1 MAFFIRIYFVD
12 CVLCCYRRLLREP
25 LPPRPP
31 PPREPPLLLALLR
44 LLLDEREELTL
55 LPLLRLLFDE
65 RELLTLLLLLR
76 LLLDERELL
85 TLLRLLLDERD
96 VLTLLLPW
104 LLLDGREVPMSSLL
118 LRFELLT
125 IRVDVVLLLRRCDA
139 LELFVPLFTT
149 MRLPRDSPNVLVV
162 ERLLSLWLVA
172 L

>member
-55 LPLLRLLFDE
+55 LL
-65 RELLTLLLLLR
+65 LLLLLR
-76 LLLDERELL
+76 LLFDERELL

-96 VLTLLLPW
+96 VLTLLLPR

-149 MRLPRDSPNVLVV
+149 MRLPCDSPNVLVV